1 MAAPLSTRL
10 ALATIMIAAAMESPE
25 ARSQS
30 PLVSPCAATEPGNKV
45 PMRGS
50 TEQSTQKADRA
61 AAPCSQEPA
70 KDPSAAQKFPFPGE
84 APAPPMPGSSSSAPD
99 VPASPAQHPSAAE
112 EHPFPGSAP
121 PMPSDSSSSSSSS
134 SDNSPENGAP
144 PFDDKGDNPG
154 ASTRRRLPK
163 VQKLQSDED
172 RAAEDLNVARF
183 YEQSGDLNAAYL
195 RAKDAVKYLPS
206 DPDTHFTLA
215 HLAQKLDKRDEAIA
229 EYNAY
234 LKLAPDGLQIKQ
246 AKRALDL
253 LQR

>member
-1 MAAPLSTRL
+1 
-10 ALATIMIAAAMESPE
+10 
-25 ARSQS
+25 
-30 PLVSPCAATEPGNKV
+30 
-45 PMRGS
+45 
-50 TEQSTQKADRA
+50 
-61 AAPCSQEPA
+61 
-70 KDPSAAQKFPFPGE
+70 
-84 APAPPMPGSSSSAPD
+84 
-99 VPASPAQHPSAAE
+99 
-112 EHPFPGSAP
+112 
-121 PMPSDSSSSSSSS
+121 MPSDSSSSSSSS